1 MSAVAVD
8 RADQVQLDAL
18 VEFLSGKR
26 VVVLTGA
33 GCSTESGIP
42 DYRGGGRPPSRRPIQ
57 HDDFL
62 RKPEVRQRYWA
73 RATVAW
79 PRFSAAA
86 PNAAHGALATLERH
100 GTVSG
105 IITQNVDR
113 LHHRAGSQ
121 RVIELHGA
129 LAVVRC
135 LACSSTEDR
144 SALQA
149 RLLAAN
155 PQWSPGGARGGA
167 DIAPDGDAEVEGD
180 EVVTFRV
187 PTCLACGGTLMPDV
201 VFFGGTVPGDKV
213 TEAWALIDSAQAL
226 LVVGSSLAVYSGFR
240 FVRGAA
246 ERGVEVAIVN
256 LGPTRADQLSHL
268 RLEARAGLLLPRVA
282 ERLFP
287 S

>member
-1 MSAVAVD
+1 VD
-8 RADQVQLDAL
+8 RAPQEQIDAL
-18 VEFLSGKR
+18 ARFLSGQR

-42 DYRGGGRPPSRRPIQ
+42 DYRGAGRPPSRRPIQ
-57 HDDFL
+57 HDAFL
-62 RKPEVRQRYWA
+62 RRPEVRQRYWA

-79 PRFSAAA
+79 PRFSAAG
-86 PNAAHGALATLERH
+86 PNAAHHALAALERQ
-100 GTVSG
+100 GTVAG

-121 RVIELHGA
+121 RVVELHGA

-135 LACSSTEDR
+135 LTCASTEDR
-144 SALQA
+144 TALQA
-149 RLLAAN
+149 RLLALN
-155 PQWSPGGARGGA
+155 PDWSPGGVRAGA

-180 EVVTFRV
+180 EVVSFRV

-201 VFFGGTVPGDKV
+201 VFFGGTVPAEKV
-213 TEAWALIDSAQAL
+213 DEAWALIESAPAL

-246 ERGVEVAIVN
+246 ERGVKVAILN
-256 LGPTRADQLSHL
+256 LGPTRADELSHL
-268 RLEARAGLLLPRVA
+268 RLEARAGLVLPHMVD
-282 ERLFP
+282 RL
-287 S
+287 SSS